1 MPQNKSPES
10 QSVQDFLKAVYT
22 LQDECERVSTN
33 ALAEALSISAPS
45 VTDMAG
51 RLGAAGLLDYR
62 KYHGVKLTH
71 RGEKTARNVIQR
83 HQLIEQFLVEH
94 LGYNHGEA
102 HQEAELMEH
111 VVSDK
116 FVEALALRLT
126 TLEGA

>member
-1 MPQNKSPES
+1 MPQTKLPES

-22 LQDECERVSTN
+22 LQEECERVSTN

-51 RLGAAGLLDYR
+51 RLCDVGLLDYR
-62 KYHGVKLTH
+62 KHRGVKLTQI
-71 RGEKTARNVIQR
+71 GEKTAQNVIRR
-83 HQLIEQFLVEH
+83 HELIEQFLVEH
-94 LGYNHGEA
+94 LGYNPGEA

-111 VVSDK
+111 VASDK

-126 TLEGA
+126 ATERA